1 MKAEIVATGT
11 EILLGQ
17 ITDTN
22 SSWVASELA
31 MLGVDLFWISQIG
44 DNKARMVEVL
54 KRALERSDLILT
66 TGGLGPTEGD
76 ITRDSIA
83 EAIGEKMTLDP
94 VSVKNIEE
102 RFRRYGRQLTP
113 STLKQAS
120 IIPSAQAIP
129 NSRGTAPGWW
139 AEKNGRIVLALP
151 GPPGELHNMW
161 QTEVLPRLRKKLQIG
176 IILSRTIKTW
186 GIGESNV
193 NDMLLPFLSAA
204 SPTVATYVKPDGIN
218 IRITAKADNE
228 EQARKIITPVE
239 EQIKTIM
246 KEALWGYDEDTMEG
260 VVASKLKEKGLTLSV
275 METFSG
281 GELTST
287 LLEASDAAKYCK
299 GGVTL
304 GSADAFGGFK
314 DIKPGGGESLFK
326 DVALFMAE
334 SARQHFKTDVGV
346 SVSVRAEPAKIDDR
360 ILDVVNIGLISGDS
374 HKLVTF
380 NQPRDRVRTRRM
392 VVSTVLFEV
401 IKMLT
406 RGDYF
411 GSRS

>member
-1 MKAEIVATGT
+1 MKAEIIATGT

-31 MLGVDLFWISQIG
+31 MLGIDLFWISQIG

-83 EAIGEKMTLDP
+83 EALGEKMTLDP
-94 VSVKNIEE
+94 VSVQRIEE

-139 AEKNGRIVLALP
+139 VEKEGRIVLALP

-176 IILSRTIKTW
+176 IILSRTLKTW
-186 GIGESNV
+186 GVGESNV

-204 SPTVATYVKPDGIN
+204 SPTVATYVKPDGVH

-246 KEALWGYDEDTMEG
+246 KDAIWGFDEDTMEG
-260 VVASKLKEKGLTLSV
+260 VITGKLKGKGLTLSV
-275 METFSG
+275 IETFSG

-287 LLEASDAAKYCK
+287 LLEAPNAAQFCK
-299 GGVTL
+299 GGITL
-304 GSADAFGGFK
+304 GSPEAFNGFK
-314 DIKPGGGESLFK
+314 DIKPGEGKSGSQ
-326 DVALFMAE
+326 DIAIFMAE
-334 SARQHFKTDVGV
+334 SAKQHFRTDVGI
-346 SVSVRAEPAKIDDR
+346 SVAVETVPAKIDDR
-360 ILDVVNIGLISGDS
+360 ILDVLNIGLINGKSQ
-374 HKLVTF
+374 KVVTF
-380 NQPRDRVRTRRM
+380 SQPRDRVRTRRM

-406 RGDYF
+406 RDDYF
-411 GSRS
+411 SSRS